1 MWKTRTTK
9 VWTTDVGV
17 RSRSCRFFV
26 SFLVK
31 TMRGSLWSIRYVDRF
46 CESGHSARPTLPIC
60 TLSSSN
66 EPGCKVQK
74 FGFEG
79 SVVCVV
85 LLFSGQESF
94 FCGPSR
100 LECTAAATATTHVL
114 LLGLKSSGFSGLQ
127 FPFSGLGAANTV
139 HDTPATVAK
148 SKPEAC
154 S

>member
-1 MWKTRTTK
+1 MGLRDQLS
-9 VWTTDVGV
+9 VLYCCSQV
-17 RSRSCRFFV
+17 RS
-26 SFLVK
+26 L
-31 TMRGSLWSIRYVDRF
+31 
-46 CESGHSARPTLPIC
+46 
-60 TLSSSN
+60 
-66 EPGCKVQK
+66 
-74 FGFEG
+74 
-79 SVVCVV
+79 
-85 LLFSGQESF
+85 F